1 MGPGRVRTNFKM
13 LLKLSTI
20 VLLLV
25 VLMPQIKTRS
35 FPQGDVDM
43 RGDEGVDLWAD
54 DNVAMERVKEEKGEK
69 EEKKDKKEEK
79 EEDKEEEE
87 EKKKKKKGKKKKK
100 KRGEKKKK
108 KKKKKK
114 S

>member
-1 MGPGRVRTNFKM
+1 MG

-25 VLMPQIKTRS
+25 VMMPQIKTRS

-54 DNVAMERVKEEKGEK
+54 DNIAMERVKEEKGEK
-69 EEKKDKKEEK
+69 EEKKGKKEEEK
-79 EEDKEEEE
+79 EQKEEEDKEEEQE
-87 EKKKKKKGKKKKK
+87 EEEDDEKDDEEDDKAVRGRKRERGRKG
-100 KRGEKKKK
+100 
-108 KKKKKK
+108 
-114 S
+114 